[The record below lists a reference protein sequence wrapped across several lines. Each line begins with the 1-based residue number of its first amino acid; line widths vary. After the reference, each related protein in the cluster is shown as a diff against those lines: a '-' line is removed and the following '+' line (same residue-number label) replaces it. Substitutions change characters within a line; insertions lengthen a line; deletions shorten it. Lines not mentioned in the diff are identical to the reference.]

1 MRNVIVF
8 LCFALISF
16 TMTPKVSASAT
27 QEGFDVWVQDFKER
41 AASQHGIS
49 QQTLNAS
56 LSSAKF
62 LPKTIEL
69 DRKQPE
75 GTVTFKTYKGRIL
88 SNHRISKGRELLKK
102 HRALLEK
109 VSLAYNV
116 PPHYIV
122 ALWGIETNYGG
133 YTGGFRT
140 VDALATLA
148 YEGRRAAFFEEELV
162 KALKIIDQG
171 HISADDMKG
180 SWAGALG
187 QNQFMPS
194 SFLAYAVD
202 FNKDNRKNIWS
213 DLEDVFASSA
223 NYLSRHGWKGDERWG
238 RPVKLPAGFDYSLIS
253 SDVEKTLEEWSR
265 LGVQTQWG
273 SALPV
278 ATGMTAYLVTP
289 NDDVTQPY
297 LVYNNYDVFKKWN
310 RSTYFALAVGLL
322 ADEIAKAL

>member
-1 MRNVIVF
+1 MIRRLLCVSLLSFIF
-8 LCFALISF
+8 LSSPSVA
-16 TMTPKVSASAT
+16 VSAT
-27 QEGFDVWVQDFKER
+27 QEGFDVWMQEFKKR
-41 AASQHGIS
+41 AMSQGVS
-49 QQTLNAS
+49 ENTVSAS
-56 LSSAKF
+56 LTGAKF

-75 GTVTFKTYKGRIL
+75 GTVTFATYKDRIL
-88 SNHRISKGRELLKK
+88 STHRISKGRELLKK
-102 HRALLEK
+102 HRDKLEE
-109 VSLAYNV
+109 VSAKYNV

-133 YTGGFRT
+133 YTGGFKT

-148 YEGRRAAFFEEELV
+148 YEGRRAEFFETELV

-171 HISADDMKG
+171 HISANEMKG

-202 FNKDNRKNIWS
+202 FNNDNRKDIWS

-223 NYLSRHGWKGDERWG
+223 NYLSSHGWKGDEKWG
-238 RPVKLPAGFDYSLIS
+238 RKVQLPTNFDLSLINP
-253 SDVEKTLEEWSR
+253 DIQKTPEEWSR
-265 LGVQTQWG
+265 LGVLTQWG

-278 ATGMTAYLVTP
+278 AQDMKGYIVTP
-289 NDDVTQPY
+289 NDDLSQAY

-310 RSTYFALAVGLL
+310 RSTYFAVAVGLL
-322 ADEIAKAL
+322 ADQIGQAL